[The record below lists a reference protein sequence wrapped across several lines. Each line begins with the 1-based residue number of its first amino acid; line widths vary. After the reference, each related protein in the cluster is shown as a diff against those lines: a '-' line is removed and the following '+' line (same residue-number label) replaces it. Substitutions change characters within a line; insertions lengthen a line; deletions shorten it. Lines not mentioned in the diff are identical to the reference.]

1 MLPLQRGPLAS
12 FLLKAILQ
20 HNKKGLCHLA
30 IDSEEHYVLAV
41 AAVLHSMM
49 TLLGPFIH
57 QLT

>member
-20 HNKKGLCHLA
+20 HKKGLRHLA

-49 TLLGPFIH
+49 TLLGPFTDQH
-57 QLT
+57 T